1 MLKVPQTIPTY
12 WNVAFMRNMV
22 KRSGTNVGKS
32 AMFKVPQTVPTFRN
46 VICIRN
52 AVKRSENNVK
62 FNNTGLFRQ
71 ILDCACLNIWCKS
84 VIAKLRII
92 GNIGRI

>member
-1 MLKVPQTIPTY
+1 MLKVPQTIPTFR
-12 WNVAFMRNMV
+12 NVAFMRNTV
-22 KRSGTNVGKS
+22 KRSGN
-32 AMFKVPQTVPTFRN
+32 KV
-46 VICIRN
+46 
-52 AVKRSENNVK
+52 E